1 MADDRWPNAGRKIT
15 IKPTG
20 VVKSPAFHTRYPR
33 VINENLIE
41 AGSKAAMDESWKRGL
56 FEERDLEFFRIAGA
70 HVVGE
75 CLILDQELQ
84 VIQNVSDEYTDD
96 EIQQAVKDV
105 RAGREASTLP
115 HFDRLTILAKR
126 RAAHNYGHYLME
138 MLPMAVVGAKVA
150 DEKNPRYLLHQ
161 VPPPA
166 QDVVFRSFRLL
177 GIDLNNLLVQG
188 SREPMY
194 FEDLLVVR
202 GLTRHGTYM
211 SPLSIMATDEMAKRT
226 ASAWGTMPGRGHD
239 KLFVRRV
246 PGWRRGR
253 DLHNEDEVYQHLSA
267 RGFFGIEPGTMSL
280 DQQIAVF
287 SRASH
292 IVGVAGAAMTNIA
305 FCRPGTK
312 VTLLFP
318 GAFPDTFFWFI
329 AQHKKLDYLEIRGD
343 QNSYEPPDSW
353 NAGFTIR
360 EKDIQYLM
368 DVRSVTEP
376 G

>member
-1 MADDRWPNAGRKIT
+1 
-15 IKPTG
+15 
-20 VVKSPAFHTRYPR
+20 
-33 VINENLIE
+33 
-41 AGSKAAMDESWKRGL
+41 
-56 FEERDLEFFRIAGA
+56 
-70 HVVGE
+70 
-75 CLILDQELQ
+75 
-84 VIQNVSDEYTDD
+84 
-96 EIQQAVKDV
+96 
-105 RAGREASTLP
+105 
-115 HFDRLTILAKR
+115 
-126 RAAHNYGHYLME
+126 
-138 MLPMAVVGAKVA
+138 
-150 DEKNPRYLLHQ
+150 
-161 VPPPA
+161 
-166 QDVVFRSFRLL
+166 
-177 GIDLNNLLVQG
+177 VQG

-211 SPLSIMATDEMAKRT
+211 SPLSIMATNEMAKRT

-253 DLHNEDEVYQHLSA
+253 ELHNEDEVYQRLSA
-267 RGFFGIEPGTMSL
+267 RGFFAIEPGTMSL